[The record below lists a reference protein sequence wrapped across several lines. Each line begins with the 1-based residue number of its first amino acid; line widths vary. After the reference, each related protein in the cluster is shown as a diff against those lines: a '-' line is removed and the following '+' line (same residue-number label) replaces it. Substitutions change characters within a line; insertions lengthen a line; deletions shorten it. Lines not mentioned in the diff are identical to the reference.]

1 MAVNPESIPQI
12 DLPMAWAMLSE
23 HPGAVLVDVRT
34 QAEWNFVGMPDLRSI
49 DKQVR
54 FVEWLSFP
62 AGEVNDAFVEQAG
75 NGLDKDTPILLLCR
89 SGARSQA
96 AAVAL
101 TEAGFTQA
109 VNVAPG
115 VEGDLDGESHRHG
128 GWKDELPW
136 VQR

>member
-1 MAVNPESIPQI
+1 
-12 DLPMAWAMLSE
+12 MLAE
-23 HPGAVLVDVRT
+23 HPKATLIDVRT

-49 DKQVR
+49 GKSVK
-54 FVEWLSFP
+54 FVEWLGFP
-62 AGEVNDAFVEQAG
+62 AGEVNQDFVTQAG
-75 NGLDKDTPILLLCR
+75 AGLDKDDPVLLLCR

-96 AAVAL
+96 AAEAL

-109 VNVAPG
+109 VNVAAG
-115 VEGDLDGESHRHG
+115 FEGDLDTASHRHG

>member
-62 AGEVNDAFVEQAG
+62 AGDVNGAFVEQAG

-115 VEGDLDGESHRHG
+115 FEGDLDGESHRHG